1 MVKGFKKGGKFRPT
15 GNKSKSS
22 KQKSV
27 EPFSIKL
34 FGEKKKGSIADVTKR
49 VKADFKERERL
60 SDENTM
66 LVSEV
71 EENPSS
77 EFNIS
82 RRTKIKKNVGEIKR
96 LQKDIKK
103 NIKSLNKEQQQKL
116 PVEIVSEVRTF

>member
-1 MVKGFKKGGKFRPT
+1 MAKGFKRKGKFIPT
-15 GNKSKSS
+15 GKKGNSS

-34 FGEKKKGSIADVTKR
+34 FGEKKKGSVADVTKR
-49 VKADFKERERL
+49 VKSDFKERERL

-71 EENPSS
+71 EENPTS
-77 EFNIS
+77 EFNAS
-82 RRTKIKKNVGEIKR
+82 RRTKIKKNVEEMKR

-103 NIKSLNKEQQQKL
+103 NIKTLNKEQQQKL
-116 PVEIVSEVRTF
+116 PVAIVSEVRTF